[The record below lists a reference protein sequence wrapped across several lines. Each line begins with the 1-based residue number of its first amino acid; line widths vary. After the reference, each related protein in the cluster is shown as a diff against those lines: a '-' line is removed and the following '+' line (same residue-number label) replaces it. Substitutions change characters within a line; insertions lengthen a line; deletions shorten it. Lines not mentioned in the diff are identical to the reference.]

1 MEQMG
6 SSFFAS
12 FIAYVK
18 LLLWPI
24 VLVFGT
30 YVLFELKKLTAHERG
45 HALLMF
51 GYFFLI
57 IATYWLVKPIK
68 KALLI
73 GYYKESGWTIAG
85 MHLDAAQVEL
95 IAKEINLF
103 LAILATWL
111 FAKVAFH
118 LKREKL
124 ALAIMAFF
132 ATGFLGFALLFYQP
146 GAATRWL
153 FYFFGDFF
161 ATLMVAGF
169 FAFLNDSGDSQMAR
183 RLYGMIGLGG
193 VLGGF
198 FGSAVIA
205 SYAKQVSPSGVAF
218 MSIGALAIM
227 ALIAWFAGKRI
238 GPISPSETQAVLP
251 PEKGHSVWREGVQ
264 VFIHSP
270 YLIGIAMLV
279 GLYEMVSTMMDY
291 QFTST
296 VSHFVAEEDLG
307 AHFSSVFA
315 FTNFMAILV
324 QLFLTRWVLVRMGVT
339 SALLVLPVAALIGEA
354 GFVLLPGLLLGS
366 LLNTLDNA
374 FAYSINQ
381 SAKEALYVPV
391 KQEVKYQGKAFIDI
405 LVLRSS
411 KAIAS
416 LLGLLLTV
424 ALAGFENTR
433 WLSVIVLALLVVW
446 IMVIRNIRPI
456 YNRMVAPNGGGERT
470 APVGRNAD
478 SGRGESTDVVT
489 PVNSAQEGAEQ

>member
-6 SSFFAS
+6 SFFFAS
-12 FIAYVK
+12 FITYVK
-18 LLLWPI
+18 LLFWPI
-24 VLVFGT
+24 VLVFGA
-30 YVLFELKKLTAHERG
+30 YVLLELKRLNAHERV
-45 HALLMF
+45 HAALMF
-51 GYFFLI
+51 AYFFLI
-57 IATYWLVKPIK
+57 IAAYWLVKPIK

-73 GYYKESGWTIAG
+73 GYYKESGWTVAG
-85 MHLDAAQVEL
+85 MHFDAAQVEL
-95 IAKEINLF
+95 IAKEINLL

-124 ALAIMAFF
+124 SLTIMAFF
-132 ATGFLGFALLFYQP
+132 ATGFLGFAILFYQP
-146 GAATRWL
+146 GVATRWL

-161 ATLMVAGF
+161 ATLMVASF

-183 RLYGMIGLGG
+183 RLYGIIGLGG

-205 SYAKQVSPSGVAF
+205 SYVKQVSPSGVAL
-218 MSIGALAIM
+218 MAIGALGVM

-238 GPISPSETQAVLP
+238 AILPNEPPAPPSPT
-251 PEKGHSVWREGVQ
+251 GHSVWREGVQ

-315 FTNFMAILV
+315 FTNFMAVLA

-339 SALLVLPVAALIGEA
+339 SALLVLPVAALVGEA

-381 SAKEALYVPV
+381 SSKEALYVPV

-411 KAIAS
+411 KAIAA
-416 LLGLLLTV
+416 LLSLLLTT

-456 YNRMVAPNGGGERT
+456 YNRMVATSTASGPLPLVAVDELASANKPVAEGTTTPTGE
-470 APVGRNAD
+470 
-478 SGRGESTDVVT
+478 
-489 PVNSAQEGAEQ
+489 EQK